1 MKLIRLLS
9 GVLLLSLAFASPS
22 WAQKVTKY
30 EKAPKKAKKTLQ
42 QELDD
47 SRQRIIEDDATR
59 EADFNRTFSFCEY
72 YKNWKQ
78 SQISP
83 EALLAMCEWDE
94 AMPICDARA
103 EDAKKLI
110 AEGRLAELVA
120 ERKVRREQLREQLK
134 PIPESEQTP
143 EVMRA
148 YKLALLTMD
157 DQCDFLRMSRHLVF
171 HPLPAEGFIPPPV
184 DYSPLVSPKSPS
196 PPIYTG
202 PSESDAL
209 REVEREAESERIRQ
223 LEQRQ
228 TDLET
233 QQKREKH

>member
-1 MKLIRLLS
+1 MKIIRLLL
-9 GVLLLSLAFASPS
+9 GALLLSLALASPS
-22 WAQKVTKY
+22 WAQEVTKY
-30 EKAPKKAKKTLQ
+30 EKVPKKTKKTPQ
-42 QELDD
+42 QELDE
-47 SRQRIIEDDATR
+47 RQRIVEDDATR

-72 YKNWKQ
+72 YKNYKQ
-78 SQISP
+78 QPISP
-83 EALLAMCEWDE
+83 EVLLTMCEWDE

-120 ERKVRREQLREQLK
+120 ERKVRREQLK

-143 EVMRA
+143 EAMRA

-171 HPLPAEGFIPPPV
+171 HQLPAEGFIPPPV
-184 DYSPLVSPKSPS
+184 DYSPLESPKHPS
-196 PPIYTG
+196 AVDSLPPNPTAADI
-202 PSESDAL
+202 
-209 REVEREAESERIRQ
+209 EREAESERLRQ

-228 TDLET
+228 TDLEI